1 MKLTELHHTEIKNI
15 AWYPPNLMREWGE
28 VKRYP
33 EYFKTRTEWL
43 DAARKGKVI
52 TIHPNVQLK
61 ITNSSGKGSFDEL
74 SSEKRTRT
82 EKAFE
87 EGSVEMPILFHKK
100 DDTYEL
106 VAGNTR
112 LVYALDH
119 EIPVK
124 VLIIPEPKNMA
135 ENNKENPKKE
145 DKT

>member
-1 MKLTELHHTEIKNI
+1 MKLFELYHTEIKKI
-15 AWYPPNLMREWGE
+15 AWYPPNLMREWSE

-52 TIHPNVQLK
+52 TIHPNILLK
-61 ITNSSGKGSFDEL
+61 ITNFSEKGSFENL
-74 SSEKRTRT
+74 SSEKRDRV

-87 EGSVEMPILFHKK
+87 EGNVEMPILFHMK
-100 DDTYEL
+100 DGSYEL

-112 LVYALDH
+112 LVYAMDH
-119 EIPVK
+119 EIPTK

-135 ENNKENPKKE
+135 KEKPKK
-145 DKT
+145 DKKDE